1 MNINRPASLI
11 PRPARESSTVNA
23 RTNNSHVQTS
33 SSHAPDSPTA
43 STSRSHQY
51 GCTAFL
57 LQTDLAQ
64 TFLLKQAKSSVEKNL
79 GEFLRKF
86 DASGWSPKSRIE
98 LANCVAEK
106 DALLLAENI
115 QKFEIAE
122 ESGRIELARIVAEK
136 TPSALADN
144 IRNFD
149 IDDENVR
156 TAIVEATKNKR
167 LLNKVREHVTTLKE
181 LKEGKVPPRNFIGD
195 TRDAYKSEL
204 LIEEIIASENE
215 RAAGLNLS
223 LCRTAEAF
231 ARNIKG
237 LAENGTPRQ
246 KARYITTV
254 HKGRLWHVIAYEAS
268 VIAPGKIYIRG
279 FDSLPET
286 RSQKYFEVAC
296 DNIKAACKEKNY
308 QIKLDTFA
316 TGQQHAPAGCDIFS
330 LSFALKSLDEQF
342 DANSIKFEE
351 GKQFDFQLI
360 ADEKAARL
368 PITYYKHAQPR
379 DIIDRI
385 KENSRNEQDIDK
397 PVNKKGQ
404 SLEQR
409 YKANETT
416 QNIYSLTTG
425 TYQRKTF
432 SDSIDAKRIA
442 FYERLIQ
449 RLEQRL
455 QA

>member
-11 PRPARESSTVNA
+11 PRPARESSMTNA
-23 RTNNSHVQTS
+23 RANNSHVQTS
-33 SSHAPDSPTA
+33 NSPASEISTA
-43 STSRSHQY
+43 STSHSHQY

-64 TFLLKQAKSSVEKNL
+64 TFLLKQAKSSVQKNVR
-79 GEFLRKF
+79 EFLRGF
-86 DASGWSPKSRIE
+86 DASRWSPKSRIE
-98 LANCVAEK
+98 LASYAAEK
-106 DALLLAENI
+106 NSSLLAENI

-122 ESGRIELARIVAEK
+122 ESVRIELARIVAKED
-136 TPSALADN
+136 PYGLAEN
-144 IRNFD
+144 IHNFD
-149 IDDENVR
+149 IADESVR
-156 TAIVEATKNKR
+156 TAIVEAPQNKR

-181 LKEGKVPPRNFIGD
+181 LKEGKVPPRNFIGN

-215 RAAGLNLS
+215 RTAGLNLS
-223 LCRTAEAF
+223 LCRTAKAF
-231 ARNIKG
+231 SSNINE
-237 LAENGTPRQ
+237 LAENGTPGQ

-254 HKGRLWHVIAYEAS
+254 HKGHLWHVIAYEAS

-286 RSQKYFEVAC
+286 RSQKYFEVTC
-296 DNIKAACKEKNY
+296 DNIKATCKGKNH
-308 QIKLDTFA
+308 QVKLDTFA
-316 TGQQHAPAGCDIFS
+316 TGQQHSPSGCDIFS

-342 DANSIKFEE
+342 DVNSINFEE

-360 ADEKAARL
+360 DDEKAARL

-385 KENSRNEQDIDK
+385 KENSRYEQDIDK
-397 PVNKKGQ
+397 PINKKGL
-404 SLEQR
+404 SFEQR